1 LQSKGIKLAIVPSHD
16 SSTKWDILCRLPRE
30 GKQAQSTPDRDEQFK
45 HIAALKAQFLGQR
58 LPVISID
65 TKKKELIGNYR
76 PEGKIWRRQ
85 PIEVEDSF
93 FASYAKCI
101 AVPFGI
107 YDVAKNVARK
117 IEIVEPAQADLP
129 CPVPL

>member
-1 LQSKGIKLAIVPSHD
+1 MGYSLQAAK
-16 SSTKWDILCRLPRE
+16 RR
-30 GKQAQSTPDRDEQFK
+30 QAGAEHPDRDKQFRR
-45 HIAALKAQFLGQR
+45 IAELKAQFFGEG

-76 PEGKIWRRQ
+76 PEGKTWRRQ
-85 PIEVEDSF
+85 AIEVEDAF

-107 YDVAKNVARK
+107 YDVAKNVGYVTVGTSG
-117 IEIVEPAQADLP
+117 IQPNSP
-129 CPVPL
+129 